1 MGAGVIFIYYSRVEK
16 RNEELFSHSPNHA
29 TSQRCSR
36 QVPRVIFFRSAISLS
51 SAFVRG
57 SRENQQLSPYQE
69 RERPECGKPFSAEK
83 KNFHRQQLKF
93 NNIRRDI
100 DRARAQNQVEN
111 NKESLMRKIFNGP
124 LRFIFD
130 CRIRHTKNHDQSEV
144 EWKVKII
151 KIP

>member
-1 MGAGVIFIYYSRVEK
+1 MAGVWKTVLRW
-16 RNEELFSHSPNHA
+16 EE
-29 TSQRCSR
+29 
-36 QVPRVIFFRSAISLS
+36 ISTD
-51 SAFVRG
+51 
-57 SRENQQLSPYQE
+57 QP
-69 RERPECGKPFSAEK
+69 
-83 KNFHRQQLKF
+83 LKF

-100 DRARAQNQVEN
+100 DRARAQAQVEN